1 MDIREYTSPTL
12 PVAQFVERYVDTAHY
27 DTGCR
32 GCDNYGQVWVCPPY
46 DFSVPDYWG
55 GFREVC
61 LRGVQLRFSPEE
73 QARSYDPEELAE
85 RLRQLFSR
93 TARQMILRLREE
105 YPRSD
110 ILTVGGCHLCEH
122 CTRPE
127 GRSCRYPEGIG
138 YTLVLVVM
146 CVVREFLGSGKF
158 GGGLLGGGALGSA
171 PGITIIPEQFGIKV
185 LTLPVGGFLTLGALI
200 ALMQWA
206 LAKSEKKKKEAK

>member
-1 MDIREYTSPTL
+1 MS
-12 PVAQFVERYVDTAHY
+12 
-27 DTGCR
+27 
-32 GCDNYGQVWVCPPY
+32 PY

-138 YTLVLVVM
+138 YTL
-146 CVVREFLGSGKF
+146 ESLGCDVSTAAEQ
-158 GGGLLGGGALGSA
+158 LLGWPLLWSRKGCLPEYMALVCG
-171 PGITIIPEQFGIKV
+171 V
-185 LTLPVGGFLTLGALI
+185 LI
-200 ALMQWA
+200 R
-206 LAKSEKKKKEAK
+206 

>member
-73 QARSYDPEELAE
+73 QARSYDP
-85 RLRQLFSR
+85 
-93 TARQMILRLREE
+93 
-105 YPRSD
+105 
-110 ILTVGGCHLCEH
+110 
-122 CTRPE
+122 
-127 GRSCRYPEGIG
+127 
-138 YTLVLVVM
+138 
-146 CVVREFLGSGKF
+146 
-158 GGGLLGGGALGSA
+158 
-171 PGITIIPEQFGIKV
+171 
-185 LTLPVGGFLTLGALI
+185 
-200 ALMQWA
+200 
-206 LAKSEKKKKEAK
+206 